1 MKHREVRQAAQ
12 GHIVNKCQSQDIN
25 PSHLTPQSMCLT
37 ILLYCLRYD
46 SDYCGGG
53 GQGELFLSLYA
64 ELFLELRNNFT
75 SKNNFY
81 W

>member
-46 SDYCGGG
+46 SDY
-53 GQGELFLSLYA
+53 
-64 ELFLELRNNFT
+64 
-75 SKNNFY
+75 
-81 W
+81 